1 MSRQVARIYFASCPF
16 CGYREL
22 FSSESAM
29 KRRYDAHLYAHERG
43 DAKDGLPG
51 GNDLGCDLQR
61 LAAHVQ
67 RLEAAPYN

>member
-1 MSRQVARIYFASCPF
+1 MSRQIAQSYFASCPF
-16 CGYREL
+16 CQYREV

-29 KRRYDAHLYAHERG
+29 KRRYDAHLFAHERQ

-51 GNDLGCDLQR
+51 GDGLGCDLRR
-61 LAAHVQ
+61 LADHVQ